1 MTLKAG
7 TYMILNIQAR
17 NIPCICE
24 IFKKCS
30 WRSSWTT
37 LIARTNVTFFLHD
50 LYLVCYGNSRV
61 NIFFS
66 FDDSRPKMTHA
77 SLCETQ
83 SHFFGTL
90 LQKAVS
96 KLRISAWV
104 HSLSSLAER
113 IFFRAENRERG
124 RTPFFA
130 FPLFNLRCTFCRW
143 IAERKKTKLEIKWI
157 VVLQSGSTILYRSW
171 SGERVAGGI
180 LSPSPCVITSD
191 WISSPFPF
199 SRFASDFQLQG
210 VSKRISPRFRKN
222 IRIRI
227 LAFMKERESQAYIKT
242 NWSAKNVLGNA
253 TAK

>member
-1 MTLKAG
+1 MLLKEFVN
-7 TYMILNIQAR
+7 YFNSSHKSD
-17 NIPCICE
+17 
-24 IFKKCS
+24 IFPLRPLPGLLWELES
-30 WRSSWTT
+30 QH
-37 LIARTNVTFFLHD
+37 FLFLWWFTSQND
-50 LYLVCYGNSRV
+50 ACKS
-61 NIFFS
+61 
-66 FDDSRPKMTHA
+66 
-77 SLCETQ
+77 CETQ

-124 RTPFFA
+124 PTPFFA

-210 VSKRISPRFRKN
+210 VSKRISPRFGKN

-227 LAFMKERESQAYIKT
+227 
-242 NWSAKNVLGNA
+242 
-253 TAK
+253 